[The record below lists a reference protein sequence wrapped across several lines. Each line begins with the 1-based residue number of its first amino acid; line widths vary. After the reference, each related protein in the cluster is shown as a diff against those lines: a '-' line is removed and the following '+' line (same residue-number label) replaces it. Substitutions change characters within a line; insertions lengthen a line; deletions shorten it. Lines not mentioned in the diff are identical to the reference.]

1 MAVEKEGTETT
12 ESIVLAY
19 DSDFEEAGSMP
30 STSPHSS
37 SALKSVNLANFSAAT
52 FRAFVLYRYTG
63 TVNFRP
69 LTSATGEVTFPN
81 EVLKESMPGV
91 TWRCSPKSLYSMAD
105 YFIVPSLKRL
115 CKTAYLASIGPNN
128 LLHELAHR
136 FARQHQPISEALEDY
151 ALENWP
157 KITASVTF
165 DDDIQE
171 VMEYPESRAVLLRI
185 LKKTSKR

>member
-1 MAVEKEGTETT
+1 
-12 ESIVLAY
+12 
-19 DSDFEEAGSMP
+19 
-30 STSPHSS
+30 
-37 SALKSVNLANFSAAT
+37 
-52 FRAFVLYRYTG
+52 
-63 TVNFRP
+63 
-69 LTSATGEVTFPN
+69 
-81 EVLKESMPGV
+81 
-91 TWRCSPKSLYSMAD
+91 MAD

-151 ALENWP
+151 ALENWVSLDPLFCRAIANAPLQP